1 MLRLYIFTI
10 LALFVGMSTLHAEQK
25 DTSTKKE
32 RNLISKGNDSYKTSD
47 FSTAETTYKKALEQ
61 NMSSDIAKFNLAS
74 SLLKQSGNTPADSPS
89 NPAIKADSL
98 FRELISSENKQ
109 VAEQSFYNLGNMMFD
124 KQDYAKSIDMYK
136 SALRINPNNNNARE
150 NLRLAQLR
158 LQQQQQNKDKNKDK
172 NKDQQQ
178 DKQDKQENNKDKQ
191 EQQNK
196 QDNKQNDEN
205 KEENKDKQE
214 QQSQQQDKKKND
226 KQQQSQGISDANA
239 EKILKTMENEEN
251 ATRKKVNE
259 KKKQEE
265 MRNASR
271 RQITNQW

>member
-1 MLRLYIFTI
+1 MLRLYIFT
-10 LALFVGMSTLHAEQK
+10 LLTFFFGMATLHAEQK

-32 RNLISKGNDSYKTSD
+32 RNLISKGNDLYKSND
-47 FSTAETTYKKALEQ
+47 FSDAETTYKKALEQ
-61 NMSSDIAKFNLAS
+61 NVSSDIAKFNLAS

-98 FRELISSENKQ
+98 FRELTTSDNIQ
-109 VAEQSFYNLGNMMFD
+109 VAEHSFYNLGNMMFD
-124 KQDYAKSIDMYK
+124 KQDYAKSIEMYK
-136 SALRINPNNNNARE
+136 SALRINPSNNNARE
-150 NLRLAQLR
+150 NLKLAQLR
-158 LQQQQQNKDKNKDK
+158 LQQQKQNKDKKKDKNKDK
-172 NKDQQQ
+172 QQ
-178 DKQDKQENNKDKQ
+178 D
-191 EQQNK
+191 QQNK
-196 QDNKQNDEN
+196 QDQKQNND
-205 KEENKDKQE
+205 KKDENKDKQD
-214 QQSQQQDKKKND
+214 QQSQQQDKKK
-226 KQQQSQGISDANA
+226 KEKQQQQSQGISDANA

>member
-1 MLRLYIFTI
+1 M
-10 LALFVGMSTLHAEQK
+10 ATLHAEQK

-32 RNLISKGNDSYKTSD
+32 RNLISKGNDLYKSND
-47 FSTAETTYKKALEQ
+47 FSDAEITYKKALEQ
-61 NMSSDIAKFNLAS
+61 NVSSDIAKFNLAS

-98 FRELISSENKQ
+98 FRELTTSDNNQ
-109 VAEQSFYNLGNMMFD
+109 VAEHSFYNLGNMMFD
-124 KQDYAKSIDMYK
+124 KQDYAKSIEMYK
-136 SALRINPNNNNARE
+136 SALRINPSNNNARE

-158 LQQQQQNKDKNKDK
+158 LQQQQNQDKNKNK
-172 NKDQQQ
+172 NKDNQQ
-178 DKQDKQENNKDKQ
+178 DKQDQQDPNKDKQ
-191 EQQNK
+191 DQQNK
-196 QDNKQNDEN
+196 QDQKQNND
-205 KEENKDKQE
+205 KKDENKDKQD
-214 QQSQQQDKKKND
+214 QQSQQQDKNKKE
-226 KQQQSQGISDANA
+226 KQQQQSQGISDANA

>member
-1 MLRLYIFTI
+1 M
-10 LALFVGMSTLHAEQK
+10 ATLHAEQK

-32 RNLISKGNDSYKTSD
+32 RNLISKGNDLYKSND
-47 FSTAETTYKKALEQ
+47 FSDAETTYKKALEQ
-61 NMSSDIAKFNLAS
+61 NVSSDIAKFNLAS

-98 FRELISSENKQ
+98 FRELTTSDNNQ
-109 VAEQSFYNLGNMMFD
+109 VAEHSFYNLGNMMFD
-124 KQDYAKSIDMYK
+124 KQDYAKSIEMYK
-136 SALRINPNNNNARE
+136 SALRINPSNNNARE

-178 DKQDKQENNKDKQ
+178 DKQDQQDQNKDKQ
-191 EQQNK
+191 DQQNK
-196 QDNKQNDEN
+196 QDQKQNND
-205 KEENKDKQE
+205 KKDENKDKQD
-214 QQSQQQDKKKND
+214 QQSQQQDKKK
-226 KQQQSQGISDANA
+226 KEKQQQQSQGISDANA

>member
-1 MLRLYIFTI
+1 M
-10 LALFVGMSTLHAEQK
+10 ATLHAEQK

-32 RNLISKGNDSYKTSD
+32 RNLISKGNDLYKSND
-47 FSTAETTYKKALEQ
+47 FSDAETTYKKALEQ
-61 NMSSDIAKFNLAS
+61 NVSSDIAKFNLAS

-98 FRELISSENKQ
+98 FRELTTSDNNQ
-109 VAEQSFYNLGNMMFD
+109 VAEHSFYNLGNMMFD
-124 KQDYAKSIDMYK
+124 KQDYAKSIEMYK
-136 SALRINPNNNNARE
+136 SALRINPSNNNARE

-172 NKDQQQ
+172 QQ
-178 DKQDKQENNKDKQ
+178 DKQDQQDQNKDKQ
-191 EQQNK
+191 DQQNK
-196 QDNKQNDEN
+196 QDQKQNND
-205 KEENKDKQE
+205 KKDENKDKQD
-214 QQSQQQDKKKND
+214 QQSQQQDKKK
-226 KQQQSQGISDANA
+226 KEKQQQQSQGISDANA

-259 KKKQEE
+259 KKKQED